1 MSLKNKLFLLI
12 ISLSTIA
19 LIISSYITLE
29 VVEDIFH
36 TQRVKDIAQDKKII
50 DATIKNIKENTSEI
64 SKQIASDEDIV
75 NSLNL
80 ISNYE
85 NPVEYIPEI
94 YDFEKRAILEN
105 TQKWIKES
113 DNYTLTIFD
122 KEKNL
127 ILINRKHQSKK
138 DFGYVS
144 YSNGAKKFTDYFTK
158 EFIKTP
164 FVLNVNNTDFSFYQ
178 MDNEYFIKFTTPVVL
193 DSNIIGFVRVGYSL
207 NSDFITFLNNKLGT
221 LVVLKSKDKYIYD
234 NQIDSIELNKRL
246 NSDDYFVEEHTVIDD
261 AISLKSMFIF
271 DQKRLHS
278 QLTKTYLQVF
288 LVWILILV
296 ITFFVSFRFIKRV
309 IVEPLDN
316 LKESIKNIKNNK
328 YDEIKIDKYDE
339 ISGITRDFNKL
350 SKTLQDNISFL
361 NSYKSVMDE
370 GSIVTKSDLKGNI
383 TYANDNF
390 YKVTGYSKK
399 ETIGS
404 PHNIVR
410 DPTAPK
416 SVFENLW
423 KTIKSKKVWKGIL
436 KNKKKDGSFYWVDIV
451 IQPILNSKEEIIEY
465 IAVRHEITELV
476 KQREKLNDLVSK
488 DLLTNLGNRFKLTND
503 IKNNS
508 KNSIAILNVD
518 NFRQVNDFYGHIFGD
533 KLIKKISKIL
543 SSLIASQDQYKLY
556 RLQGDEFVILTEQN
570 SNDLF
575 YDRVRNIVNF
585 ISNDNIEVDAEQL
598 SVKLTAAISY
608 EANDKIL
615 QTADMALQ
623 IARKK
628 NIDIVIYSEDNSL
641 NKEYENN
648 LKWTKKIKIAIEEDR
663 VVPFFQPIV
672 NNLNNSNEKYE
683 SLIRILEDDKVISP
697 YFFLEISKKT
707 KYYNMLTKIM
717 LEKSFK
723 MFYDKEF
730 EFSVNLT
737 IDDIL
742 NVEIQDYIFELLNKY
757 GIGKRVVFEIV
768 ESESIENF
776 NQVVSFIRNVKGFG
790 CKIAIDDFGTGYSNF
805 EYLMKLEADYI
816 KIDGSMIKNIDTD
829 NNAKMVVETIVN
841 FAKKMNMKTIAE
853 FVENEEILKI
863 VNELGIDYSQGY
875 YFSAP
880 KPELD

>member
-1 MSLKNKLFLLI
+1 MPLKNKLFLLI

-36 TQRVKDIAQDKKII
+36 TQRLKEIAHDKRII
-50 DATIKNIKENTSEI
+50 DATIKNIKDNTLKI
-64 SKQIASDEDIV
+64 SKQIANDKDIV

-80 ISNYE
+80 ITNYE

-94 YDFEKRAILEN
+94 YDFEKRSILEN

-127 ILINRKHQSKK
+127 ILINRKHQKKK
-138 DFGYVS
+138 DMGYVS
-144 YSNGAKKFTDYFTK
+144 YNNGVKNFIDYYTK
-158 EFIKTP
+158 EYIVTP
-164 FVLNVNNTDFSFYQ
+164 SVLSINDIDFNFYHI
-178 MDNEYFIKFTTPVVL
+178 DNEYYIKFTTPVIL
-193 DSNIIGFVRVGYSL
+193 DNNIIGYIRVGYSL
-207 NSDFITFLNNKLGT
+207 NSDFITYLNNKLGT
-221 LVVLKSKDKYIYD
+221 LVVLKSQDKYIYD
-234 NQIDSIELNKRL
+234 TTIDRDELHEKL
-246 NSDDYFVEEHTVIDD
+246 NSEDYFIEEYTVIDAD
-261 AISLKSMFIF
+261 IGLKSMFLL
-271 DQKRLHS
+271 DKKRLNE

-288 LVWILILV
+288 FVWILILV
-296 ITFFVSFRFIKRV
+296 ITFLVSFFFIKRL

-316 LKESIKNIKNNK
+316 LKESIENIKNNK

-339 ISGITRDFNKL
+339 ISSITKDFNKL

-361 NSYKSVMDE
+361 NSYKGVMDE

-390 YKVTGYSKK
+390 YKVSGYSKN
-399 ETIGS
+399 ETIGT

-410 DPTAPK
+410 DPETPK

-423 KTIKSKKVWKGIL
+423 KTIQSKKVWKGIL
-436 KNKKKDGSFYWVDIV
+436 KNRKKDGSFYWVDIV
-451 IQPILNSKEEIIEY
+451 IQPILNSKDEIIEY

-476 KQREKLNDLVSK
+476 KQREKLDDLVNR

-503 IKNNS
+503 IQKGS

-518 NFRQVNDFYGHIFGD
+518 NFRQVNDFYGHVFGD
-533 KLIKKISKIL
+533 KLIKKISEIL
-543 SSLIASQDQYKLY
+543 SSLIASHNQYKLY
-556 RLQGDEFVILTEQN
+556 RLQGDEFVVLGEQK

-575 YDRVRNIVNF
+575 YERIKNIVNF
-585 ISNDNIEVDAEQL
+585 ISHDNIEVETEQL
-598 SVKLTAAISY
+598 SVKLTAAISF
-608 EANDKIL
+608 ESNDKIL
-615 QTADMALQ
+615 QTADMGLQ

-628 NIDIVIYSEDNSL
+628 NIDIVIYNEDNSL

-672 NNLNNSNEKYE
+672 NNLTNSNEKYE

-707 KYYNMLTKIM
+707 KYYNILTKIM

-723 MFYDKEF
+723 MFHKKEF

-742 NVEIQDYIFELLNKY
+742 NIEIQDYIFELLNKY
-757 GIGKRVVFEIV
+757 GIGERVVFEIV

-776 NQVVSFIRNVKGFG
+776 NQVVSFIRNVKEFG